1 MAICRTCGKTYD
13 ERAYQITV
21 PVLQE
26 SFDRVEC
33 AEAALQKY
41 LRAKRRS
48 TEDALP
54 PLNVSD
60 EFASDP
66 TRD

>member
-1 MAICRTCGKTYD
+1 VAICRICLKTYD
-13 ERAYQITV
+13 ELAYQITV
-21 PVLQE
+21 PLLEE

-41 LRAKRRS
+41 LRATRRS
-48 TEDALP
+48 TDNALSP
-54 PLNVSD
+54 MN
-60 EFASDP
+60 ASDWYASDR